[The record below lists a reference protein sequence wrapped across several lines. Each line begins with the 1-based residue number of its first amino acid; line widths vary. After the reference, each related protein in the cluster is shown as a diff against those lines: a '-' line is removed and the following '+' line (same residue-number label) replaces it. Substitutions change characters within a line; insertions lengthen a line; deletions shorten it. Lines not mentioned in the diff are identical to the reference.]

1 MTSDR
6 PTTGRR
12 IRAIPS
18 WGREALGPRGL
29 SRVLLVWA
37 ATAAVTSATKITG
50 AVRGIAG
57 VTGDDQ
63 VAARITGTPGHLTA
77 ATIRDPAGSSSLTRR
92 CSRTRRW
99 RPGCSPA

>member
-12 IRAIPS
+12 IREIPS
-18 WGREALGPRGL
+18 WGREALGATGPFQG
-29 SRVLLVWA
+29 SLVWA

-77 ATIRDPAGSSSLTRR
+77 ATIQDPAGSSS
-92 CSRTRRW
+92 
-99 RPGCSPA
+99 